1 MTFAF
6 HTRWLARAAIAA
18 AAAIAALPAAQAATV
33 TVTGERFDLVYDDS
47 LVGLF
52 GTPTLSGTSLFFT
65 PAAFKTQ
72 TLNGTGL
79 DEASALLNFRVLPHA
94 NWTLDGVDL
103 LERGSYL
110 LRGADSFVS
119 ASGLLR
125 VFGVADPASEQV
137 AALQA
142 TAPFGLANGVAQ
154 AWTATAALAFGGAP
168 LDGSLGYH
176 VSFSNLLESYTES
189 AATGPR
195 RAYIDTGFAMFNF
208 AVSPVPEPTAPL
220 MMLAGVAVA
229 GLVGRRR
236 RG

>member
-79 DEASALLNFRVLPHA
+79 DL
-94 NWTLDGVDL
+94 
-103 LERGSYL
+103 
-110 LRGADSFVS
+110 
-119 ASGLLR
+119 
-125 VFGVADPASEQV
+125 
-137 AALQA
+137 
-142 TAPFGLANGVAQ
+142 
-154 AWTATAALAFGGAP
+154 
-168 LDGSLGYH
+168 SLIH
-176 VSFSNLLESYTES
+176 
-189 AATGPR
+189 
-195 RAYIDTGFAMFNF
+195 I
-208 AVSPVPEPTAPL
+208 
-220 MMLAGVAVA
+220 
-229 GLVGRRR
+229 
-236 RG
+236 